1 MSVAG
6 CCRMARRSRDK
17 SKSRVTTVLT
27 LARAGYGVALVC
39 APQVLIKLTGDPVT
53 GQPAGA
59 SRVRPSRRACAVA
72 RVLGV
77 RHLVQAGLTAAT
89 LRAGPGSPVP
99 LGLGAGVDVLHA
111 STMVGLAL
119 VDRGARRVALADAG
133 LELALAAA
141 GVLTATQYLPPNA
154 EHRRRDVP
162 GNERRRSPRGA
173 GDRGKPG
180 SASRPGLALRRTR
193 GSEGFCFW
201 KAFYFLKASLTF
213 SPACLRLPLA

>member
-1 MSVAG
+1 MSVVG
-6 CCRMARRSRDK
+6 CCRMAGRVSPAGPAWLLRNAIQDPHAGHARRSRDK
-17 SKSRVTTVLT
+17 SKSTVTTVLA

-59 SRVRPSRRACAVA
+59 SRARPSRRACAVA

-89 LRAGPGSPVP
+89 LRAEPGSPVP

-141 GVLTATQYLPPNA
+141 GVLTATQY
-154 EHRRRDVP
+154 
-162 GNERRRSPRGA
+162 
-173 GDRGKPG
+173 
-180 SASRPGLALRRTR
+180 
-193 GSEGFCFW
+193 
-201 KAFYFLKASLTF
+201 
-213 SPACLRLPLA
+213 